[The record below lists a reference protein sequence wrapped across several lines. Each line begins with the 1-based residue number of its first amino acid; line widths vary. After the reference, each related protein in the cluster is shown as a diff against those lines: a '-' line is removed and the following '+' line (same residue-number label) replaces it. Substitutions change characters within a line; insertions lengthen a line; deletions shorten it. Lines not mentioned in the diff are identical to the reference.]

1 MEEKNYKRKNRS
13 VSPETAKKISDSLK
27 SYNTAHPR
35 GTASTGSEWAK
46 SIHILDLHENQSP
59 ETFLSMRLYLSL
71 LPASGLLLATLILV
85 IYPLNR
91 AKVKTIQAELEAKGL
106 REPESANP

>member
-35 GTASTGSEWAK
+35 GTASTGSAWAK
-46 SIHILDLHENQSP
+46 SIQKGVQHYWQQIPPKKSE
-59 ETFLSMRLYLSL
+59 ETDIEDIML
-71 LPASGLLLATLILV
+71 
-85 IYPLNR
+85 
-91 AKVKTIQAELEAKGL
+91 
-106 REPESANP
+106 